1 MGKSLEFF
9 SLDEGVKEQMSKGPE
24 YQVAN
29 EKFEVEN
36 KQMMSRGGSLKEGR
50 SLTKTRE
57 VTSQSWRLE
66 QKQLKFGE
74 F

>member
-66 QKQLKFGE
+66 QKQLMFGE